1 MKVIVV
7 GPDSKRA
14 KGGIS
19 SVIQAMKENRWLV
32 EQAGMEF
39 YPSYREGSRLFKVL
53 YGMKQIAN
61 FSRVVDQYDLV
72 HIHMSIK
79 GSAER
84 KMKYARIAKCH
95 GKKVVIHIH
104 GSSFL
109 HYYQGLKPNK
119 QKKLQRCLQ
128 TADCVLALSPQ
139 WKADLERTV
148 GLNNCVMLLNGVSL
162 KRFPAK
168 NKPFAS
174 RNLDMLFLGRL
185 GVRKGT
191 DDLLLAMERMQKDGV
206 RFRCVMAGDGPVA
219 EYKEKVRAMGLEE
232 QVTFAGW
239 INGAEKLVLLEDAR
253 LLLLPSYHEGL
264 PMSILEAMAAGE
276 AIISTPIGGIPEAV
290 HDGENGILV
299 QPGDAEGLYQ
309 AISTLLNDPGKAEA
323 MGRRSREI
331 MDEKYDL
338 KKLHEQLYAEYCRV
352 LEG

>member
-7 GPDSKRA
+7 GPDSQRA

-19 SVIQAMKENRWLV
+19 SVIQAMRENRWLT

-39 YPSYREGSRLFKVL
+39 YPSVRDGNKWFKML
-53 YGMKQIAN
+53 YGMRQIAK

-84 KMKYARIAKCH
+84 KMRYASIAKRH
-95 GKKVVIHIH
+95 GKKVVLHIH
-104 GSSFL
+104 SGNFL
-109 HYYQGLKPNK
+109 GYYRELEPKK
-119 QKKLQRCLQ
+119 QRKLQRCLQ
-128 TADCVLALSPQ
+128 TADCVLALSPK
-139 WKADLERTV
+139 WKADLEQTV
-148 GLNNCVMLLNGVSL
+148 GLNNCKALLNGVSL

-185 GVRKGT
+185 GALKGT
-191 DDLLLAMERMQKDGV
+191 DDLLLAMNRLQQEGIK
-206 RFRCVMAGDGPVA
+206 FNCVMAGDGP
-219 EYKEKVRAMGLEE
+219 LEE
-232 QVTFAGW
+232 YRERIRKAGLDECVTLAGW
-239 INGAEKLVLLEDAR
+239 LSGAEKLILLEDAR

-264 PMSILEAMAAGE
+264 PMSILEGMAAGE

-299 QPGDAEGLYQ
+299 QPGDVEGLYR
-309 AISTLLNDPGKAEA
+309 AISTLLLDREKAEA

-331 MDEKYDL
+331 VDEKYDL
-338 KKLHEQLYAEYCRV
+338 KKIHEQLYAEYCKV